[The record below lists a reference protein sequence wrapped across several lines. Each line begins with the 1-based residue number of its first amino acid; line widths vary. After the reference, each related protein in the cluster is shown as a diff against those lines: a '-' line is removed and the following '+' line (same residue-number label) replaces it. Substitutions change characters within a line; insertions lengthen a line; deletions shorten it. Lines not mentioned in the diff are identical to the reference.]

1 MPTLKLNNCN
11 FYYETTGEGEPL
23 LFLHGL
29 GSSGRDWEKQVPH
42 FAENYQVITFDIRG
56 HGRSEKPAGPY
67 SIPLFASDIAAFIE
81 ALNLPPVHVVGI
93 SMGGMIAF
101 QLAVDRPE
109 LIRTLTIVNSGPE
122 LIIRTFKERLS
133 IWQRFLIVRLMGMRK
148 MGEVLAGRLF
158 PQPENA
164 DLHQLFA
171 DRWAEND
178 KRAYLDAMR
187 ALLGWSVTEHLG
199 EIDCPTLVVA
209 ADQDYTP
216 LSLKEAYVSMIRNA
230 QLVVVEDS
238 HHALPVEWPHKFNPV
253 LESFLN
259 QPVSA

>member
-1 MPTLKLNNCN
+1 MPTIKLNNCI
-11 FYYETTGEGEPL
+11 FYYEITGEGEPL

-29 GSSGRDWEKQVPH
+29 GSSGRDWEKQVPY
-42 FAENYQVITFDIRG
+42 FAKSYQAITFDIRG

-67 SIPLFASDIAAFIE
+67 SIPLFAADVAAFIE
-81 ALNLPPVHVVGI
+81 ALNLAPVHVVGI
-93 SMGGMIAF
+93 SMGGMITF

-109 LIRTLTIVNSGPE
+109 LIHTMIIVNSGSE
-122 LIIRTFKERLS
+122 LILRTFKERLA
-133 IWQRFLIVRLMGMRK
+133 IWQRFLIVRMMGMRK

-164 DLHQLFA
+164 HLHQLFA

-187 ALLGWSVTEHLG
+187 ALLGWTVTEHLG
-199 EIDCPTLVVA
+199 KINCPTLVVA

-216 LSLKEAYVSMIRNA
+216 VSHKEAYVSLLPNA
-230 QLVVVEDS
+230 QLVVVENA
-238 HHALPVEWPHKFNPV
+238 HHALPVEWPQKFNSV

-259 QPVSA
+259 QPVNV